1 MRGAVWSAGMEG
13 GPPSGRRRPPRPRRP
28 RADGQATEACT
39 RLPQAAVHGEGP
51 RDVPIASGT
60 QELRQTENQRAICAG
75 VTVVPRNNP
84 PRLRR
89 LVPRLEDHTDRRRE
103 LPERLLVARV
113 EGLSAA
119 LAEQHH
125 HGEWPLCPV
134 EHRDAEEADRGAE
147 ALGDGGHLAEV
158 LV

>member
-13 GPPSGRRRPPRPRRP
+13 GPPAGRRRPPRPRRL
-28 RADGQATEACT
+28 RADGQATEART
-39 RLPQAAVHGEGP
+39 RLPQAAVRGEGP
-51 RDVPIASGT
+51 RDVPIAAEHKNCVKRKIS
-60 QELRQTENQRAICAG
+60 ERS
-75 VTVVPRNNP
+75 VPVSRWLPQHP

-119 LAEQHH
+119 LVEQAHTR
-125 HGEWPLCPV
+125 L
-134 EHRDAEEADRGAE
+134 
-147 ALGDGGHLAEV
+147 EV
-158 LV
+158 QVGPRCFDHVATKKLD